1 MFSST
6 SMRLHHLPNGNSSPK
21 MLAKVSWRGAPMTYS
36 FTQISQ
42 YLRCPRQYRYRY
54 LDGWHEKEDKASMIF
69 GRCFENAL
77 SAYFAQEDS
86 TSAFFQEW
94 RQYQETSLTYR
105 KNDSWDRLYHQGVH
119 LLER

>member
-1 MFSST
+1 
-6 SMRLHHLPNGNSSPK
+6 
-21 MLAKVSWRGAPMTYS
+21 MTYS

-42 YLRCPRQYRYRY
+42 YLQCPRKYRYRY
-54 LDGWHEKEDKASMIF
+54 LDGWREKEDRASMIF

-77 SAYFAQEDS
+77 AAYFREEDS
-86 TSAFFQEW
+86 AAVFFKSWQEQQDAAL
-94 RQYQETSLTYR
+94 QYA